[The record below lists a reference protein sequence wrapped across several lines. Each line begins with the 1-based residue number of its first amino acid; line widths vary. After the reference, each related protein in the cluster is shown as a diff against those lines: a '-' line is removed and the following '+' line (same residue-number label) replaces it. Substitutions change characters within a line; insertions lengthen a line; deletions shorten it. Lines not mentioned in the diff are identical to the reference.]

1 MFNTSKFRK
10 LIEKA
15 RGDRSNSEYARES
28 NVSRTYISQSI
39 NKSLEKPPSPEIL
52 KNLANVARNNITY
65 KQLMDAAGY
74 LEGITEDNRQNPNNK
89 IEPAISDDPE
99 LLEFWDELSQREDLQ
114 LLFEQTRDLPKEA
127 IQDVIN
133 IIRRIGKDGHKL
145 NN

>member
-1 MFNTSKFRK
+1 
-10 LIEKA
+10 
-15 RGDRSNSEYARES
+15 
-28 NVSRTYISQSI
+28 
-39 NKSLEKPPSPEIL
+39 
-52 KNLANVARNNITY
+52 
-65 KQLMDAAGY
+65 MDAAGY

-89 IEPAISDDPE
+89 IKPAISDDPE